1 MKIKRVSIEISVDQ
15 LQETDSRTPKLL
27 HKSGP
32 AFAKSHTDCK
42 FFTRIQLLQYDIIGA
57 WNIIGASR
65 SDPHTSEP
73 YTSELNC

>member
-42 FFTRIQLLQYDIIGA
+42 FFTHIQLLQYDIIRIYWRMEYNWG
-57 WNIIGASR
+57 
-65 SDPHTSEP
+65 EQ
-73 YTSELNC
+73 E